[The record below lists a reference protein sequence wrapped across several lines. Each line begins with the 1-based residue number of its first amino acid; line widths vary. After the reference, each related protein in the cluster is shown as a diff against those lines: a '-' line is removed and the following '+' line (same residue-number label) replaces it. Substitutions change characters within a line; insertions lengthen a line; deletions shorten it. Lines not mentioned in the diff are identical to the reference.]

1 MRTLKPYNIITKIS
15 KPILR
20 AIVTLLNIACLPSG
34 WTVLRTHLKYI

>member
-20 AIVTLLNIACLPSG
+20 AIVTLLNIACLPSR
-34 WTVLRTHLKYI
+34 WTDVGGKL